1 MPAFCSRDD
10 DGFRNSH
17 GRCYPPRLPGQT
29 SFSEEIVR
37 TKNCDDGFIALF
49 QNDCDLRLAFLDV
62 ENRIR
67 GISLGKDN
75 LVLTVL
81 TNAPVLA
88 NLSVRPGSS

>member
-10 DGFRNSH
+10 DGFRHRH
-17 GRCYPPRLPGQT
+17 GR
-29 SFSEEIVR
+29 
-37 TKNCDDGFIALF
+37 CDDGFIALF
-49 QNDCDLRLAFLDV
+49 RNDCDLRLAFLDV

-88 NLSVRPGSS
+88 NLSEIKSSE